1 MARFHLR
8 GLAVG
13 FTVQL
18 MKTQGLALCSLLL
31 SLTVFADQIEMRN
44 GDHYVGKVL
53 ALTNQTLVLQ
63 SDVLGV
69 LKLPQA
75 SISTIAFGSKFAT
88 TNAVRAAA
96 PTANPNSD
104 LSAAVRNLTAD
115 QVKQQFLS
123 GADPA
128 AKAKF
133 DSMLNDLST
142 GKMSMSDL
150 QGQARSAANTIR
162 ELKKQLGS
170 ESDPTLD
177 GYLAVLE
184 SFLREA
190 PVSVPG
196 RTNSSA
202 PAKSILGT
210 KDEEN

>member
-1 MARFHLR
+1 MNTR
-8 GLAVG
+8 GLA
-13 FTVQL
+13 L
-18 MKTQGLALCSLLL
+18 YSLLL
-31 SLTVFADQIEMRN
+31 CSPAFADQIEMRN
-44 GDHYVGKVL
+44 GDHYQGKVL

-75 SISTIAFGSKFAT
+75 SISTIAFGPRIAAT
-88 TNAVRAAA
+88 NVVRSAASG
-96 PTANPNSD
+96 TNPNSE
-104 LSAAVRNLTAD
+104 LSAAVRNLTTDQGATE
-115 QVKQQFLS
+115 QVKQQLLS

-133 DSMLNDLST
+133 DSTLNDLMT
-142 GKMSMSDL
+142 GKMSMTDL

-162 ELKKQLGS
+162 QLKQQLGS

-190 PVSVPG
+190 PAVPTAA
-196 RTNSSA
+196 RTNSA
-202 PAKSILGT
+202 PVKSIPGT
-210 KDEEN
+210 KDDDN

>member
-1 MARFHLR
+1 LR
-8 GLAVG
+8 RLALG

-18 MKTQGLALCSLLL
+18 MKTRGLALCSVLFCL
-31 SLTVFADQIEMRN
+31 SAFADQIEMRN

-69 LKLPQA
+69 LRLPQA
-75 SISTIAFGSKFAT
+75 SISTIAFGPKIAT
-88 TNAVRAAA
+88 TNAVHGAL
-96 PTANPNSD
+96 PGANSNSD
-104 LSAAVRNLTAD
+104 LSAAVRNLNADSGAAD

-133 DSMLNDLST
+133 DSTLNDLMT
-142 GKMSMSDL
+142 GKMSMADL
-150 QGQARSAANTIR
+150 QGQARSAANTLR

-196 RTNSSA
+196 STNSA
-202 PAKSILGT
+202 PAKSSLGI
-210 KDEEN
+210 KDEDN